1 MYTRRREP
9 EHGGFPA
16 CQAAPHTEKHATRNI
31 STRQQK
37 QDKTRHDTTRHDTQC
52 THISLTT
59 TLTHFTH
66 TPHTTQT
73 RMLGYVLVR
82 QLFDLE
88 SVSAMKKK
96 VNAWIY
102 APRATDHNPARVILD
117 KFWKSVIFA
126 FSCGHNNVKIISLI
140 FFNHRNCFGI
150 N

>member
-1 MYTRRREP
+1 
-9 EHGGFPA
+9 
-16 CQAAPHTEKHATRNI
+16 
-31 STRQQK
+31 
-37 QDKTRHDTTRHDTQC
+37 
-52 THISLTT
+52 
-59 TLTHFTH
+59 
-66 TPHTTQT
+66 
-73 RMLGYVLVR
+73 MLGYVLVR

-88 SVSAMKKK
+88 SVSAMKKN

-126 FSCGHNNVKIISLI
+126 FSCGHNFVGINNLCKNYFRI